1 MAAPTKQ
8 EILNE
13 KMNLLENYVDE
24 DLHISQPSK
33 VANLI
38 ADIHQSYT
46 QLEYEDQQYVDVI
59 DDMINRQNRAKG
71 MLH

>member
-13 KMNLLENYVDE
+13 KVNLLENYVDE

-46 QLEYEDQQYVDVI
+46 LLEYEDQQYVDVI